1 MKKWLLGTKLIS
13 GKGIKQVKVGELM
26 GGDFKEENMD
36 ELNVAGSNLIEAGET
51 TEYTDNVYLK
61 LGVFEGDT
69 KEDAFGAYVE
79 AFDGDDQNELFF
91 MNQIEALELAGNGCA
106 CGVNC
111 GGHDDL
117 ESPAD
122 CDGDSNE

>member
-36 ELNVAGSNLIEAGET
+36 ELNVAVSNLIEAGET

-69 KEDAFGAYVE
+69 KEDAFGAYVG

-106 CGVNC
+106 CGGNC
-111 GGHDDL
+111 GGH
-117 ESPAD
+117 ESKEN
-122 CDGDSNE
+122 GVESDSNE

>member
-36 ELNVAGSNLIEAGET
+36 ELNVAVSNLIEAGET

-91 MNQIEALELAGNGCA
+91 MNQIESLELAGNGCA
-106 CGVNC
+106 CGGNC
-111 GGHDDL
+111 GVN
-117 ESPAD
+117 ESKEN
-122 CDGDSNE
+122 DGESDSNE